1 MPDREP
7 PPAPVIQ
14 LTPQQLQ
21 EIIAGSIAG
30 ALAQGQGQGGG
41 SAGAA
46 VRSLPPCP
54 LGRDKTRRYQQFRD
68 WLTQAEAKM
77 EFLNIVESK
86 RKVAYLRSNAGP
98 ELTLFWEKEVRAR
111 FYDIVEDVN
120 VGIVAQAAHSYDEI
134 IKESKKELLAMV
146 NRDRAVIDLLRMSQ
160 GDKTAMEYVTAAE
173 DQARLCRA
181 DSVPI
186 KEEDLTRM
194 ALIGGMKDR
203 SLAEK
208 ALAENYNLKTTID
221 TMKTRECSKAN
232 AMAMR
237 GLAEGTEN
245 VKRVKGRKVEEYD
258 TDEEIELMEAEM
270 KVMKLR
276 KQGKFSSRRQGE
288 DKKKCRNCNLVH
300 IEGEEC
306 SAKGKTCYKCEGQ
319 DHYARAPACPKSRT
333 RGREEKTTKKVTE
346 KTTDSDTDS
355 ISSDSGIRSVESLT
369 WPNTAK
375 SARPRVLRR
384 VQAGKNKKESR
395 SDRWVT
401 NYLGGRRTELF
412 ADTGSKFTIIPPSMY
427 HPKMGNV
434 KAANCILRAWGS
446 NSTLDVK
453 GMVRTEIRTE
463 KGARRRSWVY
473 IVGGHKPEPLLGDRD
488 AEALGIVLF
497 DSEGRDPTFSELDEE
512 NTVHKMKERSIPEKL
527 RAAGFTVNTSKG
539 QVEEIKQEDKA
550 EAMSIVQKYHNT
562 VFLPGIGCIKTD
574 PIKFEFEKNFKPIQP
589 HRRGIPYHY
598 RDRLSQH
605 LDMMRKEGAME
616 DVHPR
621 EVVNCTMN
629 LVITD
634 KKAAGHIRMNVD
646 ATPINQ
652 GIKMTK

>member
-1 MPDREP
+1 MTSLFTLATKMPDREPPP

-46 VRSLPPCP
+46 AVGSLPPCP

-146 NRDRAVIDLLRMSQ
+146 NHDRAVIDLLRMSQ

-270 KVMKLR
+270 KVMKAEMKVMKLR

-355 ISSDSGIRSVESLT
+355 ISSDSDIRRVESMT
-369 WPNTAK
+369 WPGTAK

-384 VQAGKNKKESR
+384 VQEGKKKKESR
-395 SDRWVT
+395 SDR
-401 NYLGGRRTELF
+401 
-412 ADTGSKFTIIPPSMY
+412 
-427 HPKMGNV
+427 
-434 KAANCILRAWGS
+434 
-446 NSTLDVK
+446 
-453 GMVRTEIRTE
+453 
-463 KGARRRSWVY
+463 
-473 IVGGHKPEPLLGDRD
+473 
-488 AEALGIVLF
+488 
-497 DSEGRDPTFSELDEE
+497 
-512 NTVHKMKERSIPEKL
+512 
-527 RAAGFTVNTSKG
+527 
-539 QVEEIKQEDKA
+539 
-550 EAMSIVQKYHNT
+550 
-562 VFLPGIGCIKTD
+562 
-574 PIKFEFEKNFKPIQP
+574 
-589 HRRGIPYHY
+589 
-598 RDRLSQH
+598 
-605 LDMMRKEGAME
+605 
-616 DVHPR
+616 
-621 EVVNCTMN
+621 
-629 LVITD
+629 
-634 KKAAGHIRMNVD
+634 
-646 ATPINQ
+646 
-652 GIKMTK
+652 